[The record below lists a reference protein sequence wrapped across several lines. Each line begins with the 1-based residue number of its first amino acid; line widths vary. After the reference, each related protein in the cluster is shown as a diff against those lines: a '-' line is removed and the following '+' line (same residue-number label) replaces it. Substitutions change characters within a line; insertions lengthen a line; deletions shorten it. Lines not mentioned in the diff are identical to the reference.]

1 MGSKR
6 VGLART
12 QALIENLKRDLD
24 LKGSDMKLRSE
35 NSQMAVS
42 EDGYGVYEAVFEVD
56 FGELSPTGTDNGLLA
71 TVCTLPD
78 NARILMLN
86 CITSEAFSGSVT
98 RSLDLV
104 TTATADAADDAITAS
119 TVFIDGGNFSAAA
132 SGAVGSRLS
141 VALAG
146 GTDNYVADITE
157 QLLVFI
163 NKGTSNNTT
172 KLDSGKI
179 LVHIKYLGS
188 GPATALT
195 TVRGS

>member
-35 NSQMAVS
+35 NSQLAVS

-56 FGELSPTGTDNGLLA
+56 FGNLTPTATNTGLLA

-78 NARILMLN
+78 NARILSCNLL
-86 CITSEAFSGSVT
+86 TSEAFSTAT
-98 RSLDLV
+98 RSLNLV
-104 TTATADAADDAITAS
+104 TTAAAAAANDTITAS
-119 TVFIDGGNFSAAA
+119 TTLIDGLNMSGGS
-132 SGAVGSRLS
+132 SGAVGSPISCAAASSAVL
-141 VALAG
+141 
-146 GTDNYVADITE
+146 YVADITE

-163 NKGTSNNTT
+163 NKGTGNDTT
-172 KLDSGKI
+172 KLTTGKI
-179 LVHIKYLGS
+179 IVHIKYLGS